1 MTQTQ
6 KRKIDH
12 IIICTDRV
20 VEAGKTGFGDIIL
33 EGVEL
38 VHSALPEIDFKS
50 IDTSCEFLEKK
61 FKLPIIIAAMT
72 GGTPEALKINHNL
85 AKAAHSFRIG
95 MGVGSQRA
103 AIENPKLE
111 STYNVRDVAPDIF
124 LAGNLGI
131 VQFVK
136 GYGIT
141 EAKKAVEMIQADA
154 LCLHLNALQEVV
166 QPEGDTNWEGCL
178 EKIKEISK
186 ELGKPVIAK
195 ETGAGVS
202 SDIAK
207 QLQEAGVA
215 AIDIGGLGGTSWSL
229 VESFRS
235 ESKSEA
241 NNIAKNFGDWGIP
254 TAISLI
260 ECRDSVKIPLIATGG
275 IRNGIE
281 IAKALSLG
289 ADMVGIALPLL
300 KLAMKSEADVEKKLY
315 QIEKELKIAMFLCG
329 ARNIEEL
336 KRKPIVATGKTK
348 DWIEARGINVKKLA
362 NRH

>member
-6 KRKIDH
+6 KRKMDH
-12 IIICTDRV
+12 INICADRG
-20 VEAGKTGFGDIIL
+20 VEAGKTGFVDVIL
-33 EGVEL
+33 EGVNL
-38 VHSALPEIDFKS
+38 VHSALPEADFKS
-50 IDTSCEFLEKK
+50 IDTSCEFLGKE
-61 FKLPIIIAAMT
+61 FKIPILIAAMT
-72 GGTPEALKINHNL
+72 GGTPEAIEINHNL
-85 AKAAHSFRIG
+85 AKAARDFGIG

-103 AIENPKLE
+103 GIENSKLE
-111 STYNVRDVAPDIF
+111 NTYNIRDVAPDIF

-136 GYGIT
+136 GYGLK
-141 EAKKAVEMIQADA
+141 EARKAVEMIGADA

-166 QPEGDTNWEGCL
+166 QPEGDTDWEGCL

-195 ETGAGVS
+195 ETGAGISKEVA
-202 SDIAK
+202 IK
-207 QLQEAGVA
+207 LQEAGVS

-235 ESKSEA
+235 ESKSDA
-241 NNIAKNFGDWGIP
+241 NTIARNFSDWGIP

-281 IAKALSLG
+281 IAKSLALG

-300 KLAMKSEADVEKKLY
+300 KPAMKSDADVGKKIY
-315 QIEKELKIAMFLCG
+315 QLEKELKIAMFLCG
-329 ARNIEEL
+329 ARNINEL
-336 KRKPIVATGKTK
+336 RNKPVVLTGKTRE
-348 DWIEARGINVKKLA
+348 WAEARGIDIKKLA
-362 NRH
+362 NRK